1 MDVSWRASM
10 LVRSLKIFALLHL
23 SALLA
28 LAQTQPKPSPSP
40 EPTDDVV
47 KIFTDLRQT
56 DVMVFDGQ
64 GKFVDGLKREDFEL
78 RVDGRPMPITFFE
91 RVEAGGGNEEAQWL
105 AAHDRSA
112 ANATKETA
120 PTTYG
125 RKVFFF
131 VDDIH
136 LSPTSIVQARDLIR
150 KYIDYELTEN
160 DEAQI
165 ISSTGRV
172 GFFQQLT
179 DNRTVLRTATNRLTY
194 YQRTGKDYDVPTMSS
209 YQAFQIER
217 GDPDTLTYFVDELI
231 KQNRFLTRQVA
242 TDLVRARAA
251 NIMRQASQWVLKT
264 LGALDQTIQDAASLP
279 GRKLLFFISDGFLV
293 NSNYTDMSNAI
304 RSLGSS
310 AARAGVVIY
319 SIDARGLVVTLVD
332 DRTGS
337 DPTGRLLR
345 ASQGEV
351 FAFQDPLNALAQ
363 DSGGRALFNNNDLYA
378 AVENGLQET
387 SFYYLLGWTPERTDD
402 NPNKFRRLELAVVG
416 RPELKVRMRKG
427 SFNVEAPKPKRPD
440 TSKPQSIEA
449 KLQDAL
455 TTKTPVREI
464 PVAMALNYLDTPDKG
479 SSLSVTI
486 EIPTE
491 ILSSNADDE
500 KLSASVDFAGA
511 VFDQEGKS
519 TTTFGQKVTLGQA
532 LKSDGRK
539 QTYKQTVFPRPGLYQ
554 VRVAA
559 RDGLSGRVGTAKS
572 WIQIP
577 NLSEKK
583 LTLSSIVVGE
593 RLASSPA
600 EVIGAGRLF
609 SNQIPLNITRR
620 FKTDSYLRC
629 LVFVYN
635 STRSGAE
642 RLADVAIQ
650 VQVLRN
656 NKPVITTAVKQ
667 LPAQPGQDQDRLP
680 YASEIS
686 LKGLAPG
693 RYVLSISAIDRAAKT
708 SASEQVRFDVN

>member
-1 MDVSWRASM
+1 MIGRLAK
-10 LVRSLKIFALLHL
+10 LLCLFLFAVT
-23 SALLA
+23 AN
-28 LAQTQPKPSPSP
+28 AQTQSKPSPT
-40 EPTDDVV
+40 PTPQQSDDVV
-47 KIFTDLRQT
+47 KIFTELRQT
-56 DVMVFDGQ
+56 DAMVFDAQ

-78 RVDGRPMPITFFE
+78 RVDGKPMPITFFE
-91 RVEAGGGNEEAQWL
+91 RVEAGAGNEEAQWL
-105 AAHDRSA
+105 AARERS
-112 ANATKETA
+112 TTPKEIT

-125 RKVFFF
+125 RKVVFF

-136 LSPTSIVQARDLIR
+136 LSQTSIVQAKELIR
-150 KYIDYELTEN
+150 KYVDYDQTEN
-160 DEAQI
+160 DETLIVSA
-165 ISSTGRV
+165 SGRI

-179 DNRTVLRTATNRLTY
+179 DNKIVLRKATERLTY
-194 YQRTGKDYDVPTMSS
+194 YQRTGRDYDLPAMSS

-217 GDPDTLTYFVDELI
+217 GDTDTLEYFVDEML
-231 KQNRFLTRQVA
+231 KRNRLLVRQVA
-242 TDLVRARAA
+242 VDLVRGRAA
-251 NIMRQASQWVLKT
+251 ALMRQESQWVLKT
-264 LGALDQTIQDAASLP
+264 LGALDQTIRDAASVP

-293 NSNYTDMSNAI
+293 NSDYTDMSNAI

-332 DRTGS
+332 DGTTA

-363 DSGGRALFNNNDLYA
+363 DSGGRALFNNNELYT
-378 AVENGLQET
+378 AVENGLRET
-387 SFYYLLGWTPERTDD
+387 SFYYLLGWTPQATEDGPTR
-402 NPNKFRRLELAVVG
+402 FRKLELAVIG
-416 RPELKVRMRKG
+416 RPDLKVRMRKA
-427 SFNVEAPKPKRPD
+427 SFNLETPKPKRLESTKAQPV
-440 TSKPQSIEA
+440 EA
-449 KLQDAL
+449 KLQEAL
-455 TTKTPVREI
+455 VAKTAVREL
-464 PVAMALNYLDTPDKG
+464 PVSMAVSYVDTPDKG
-479 SSLSVTI
+479 SSLSVTM

-491 ILSSNADDE
+491 VLSSNTDDE

-511 VFDQEGKS
+511 VFDHEGKS
-519 TTTFGQKVTLGQA
+519 TTTFGQRVTVAEA

-539 QTYKQTVFPRPGLYQ
+539 LKYTHTVFPRPGLYQ

-559 RDGLSGRVGTAKS
+559 RDGLSGRIGTAKS

-593 RLASSPA
+593 RSAANSTEAIVP
-600 EVIGAGRLF
+600 GRLF
-609 SNQIPLNITRR
+609 SNQIPLNIARR
-620 FKTDSYLRC
+620 FKQDSFLRC

-635 STRSGAE
+635 ASRAGTD

-667 LPAQPGQDQDRLP
+667 VAAQPGQDQDRLP

-708 SASEQVRFDVN
+708 SASEQMRFDVQ

>member
-1 MDVSWRASM
+1 M
-10 LVRSLKIFALLHL
+10 INHALLQ
-23 SALLA
+23 LLCLA
-28 LAQTQPKPSPSP
+28 VFAVTAIAQTQSKPSPT
-40 EPTDDVV
+40 PTPQQSDDVV
-47 KIFTDLRQT
+47 KIFTELRQT
-56 DVMVFDGQ
+56 DAMVFDAQ

-78 RVDGRPMPITFFE
+78 RVDGKPMPITFFE
-91 RVEAGGGNEEAQWL
+91 RVEAGAGNEEAQWL
-105 AAHDRSA
+105 AARERS
-112 ANATKETA
+112 TTPKETT

-125 RKVFFF
+125 RKVVFF

-136 LSPTSIVQARDLIR
+136 LSQTSIVQAKELIR
-150 KYIDYELTEN
+150 KYVDYEQTEN
-160 DEAQI
+160 DETLIVSA
-165 ISSTGRV
+165 SGRI

-179 DNRTVLRTATNRLTY
+179 DNKIVLRKATERLTY
-194 YQRTGKDYDVPTMSS
+194 YQRTGRDYDLPAMSS

-217 GDPDTLTYFVDELI
+217 GDTDTLEYFVDEML
-231 KQNRFLTRQVA
+231 KRNRLLVRQVA
-242 TDLVRARAA
+242 VDLVRGRAA
-251 NIMRQASQWVLKT
+251 ALMRQESQWVLKT
-264 LGALDQTIQDAASLP
+264 LGALDQTIRDAATVP

-293 NSNYTDMSNAI
+293 NSDYTDMSNAI

-332 DRTGS
+332 DGTTA

-363 DSGGRALFNNNDLYA
+363 DSGGRALFNNNELYT
-378 AVENGLQET
+378 AVENGLRET
-387 SFYYLLGWTPERTDD
+387 SFYYLLGWTPQATEDGPTR
-402 NPNKFRRLELAVVG
+402 FRKLELAVIG
-416 RPELKVRMRKG
+416 RPDLKVRMRKA
-427 SFNVEAPKPKRPD
+427 SFNLETPKPKRLESTKAQPV
-440 TSKPQSIEA
+440 EA
-449 KLQDAL
+449 KLQEAL
-455 TTKTPVREI
+455 VAKTAVREL
-464 PVAMALNYLDTPDKG
+464 PVSMAVSYVDTPDKG
-479 SSLSVTI
+479 SSLSVTM

-491 ILSSNADDE
+491 VLSSNTDDE

-511 VFDQEGKS
+511 VFDHEGKS
-519 TTTFGQKVTLGQA
+519 TTTFGQRVTVAEA

-539 QTYKQTVFPRPGLYQ
+539 LKYTHTVFPRPGLYQ

-559 RDGLSGRVGTAKS
+559 RDGLSGRIGTAKS

-593 RLASSPA
+593 RSAANSA
-600 EVIGAGRLF
+600 EAIVPGRLF
-609 SNQIPLNITRR
+609 SNQITLNIARR
-620 FKTDSYLRC
+620 FKQDSFLRC

-635 STRSGAE
+635 ASRAGTD

-667 LPAQPGQDQDRLP
+667 VAAQPGQDQDRLP

-693 RYVLSISAIDRAAKT
+693 RYVLNISAIDRTAKT
-708 SASEQVRFDVN
+708 SASEQMRFDVQ